1 MLLWEEPGDAG
12 LIPRSGRSP
21 GGGNGNPLQD
31 SCLGNPMDR
40 GARWAPAHGVTESR
54 ARLSSWAWAQCCSWA
69 SGRFC
74 QGTHGQEKQEG
85 RADSPFLFALS
96 SFSGRSSISS
106 VNPAPAG
113 HTSLTAAST
122 RKTSAPWLYSH
133 PPPHT
138 PSFSSLP
145 SWASNVLQLL
155 LVSDFLATTCS
166 ASSWA
171 LSLLLKHSVISVLP
185 RGHWLIQPPILINKT
200 LKIQDL

>member
-1 MLLWEEPGDAG
+1 MATHSRIPAWETPWTEEPGG
-12 LIPRSGRSP
+12 LP
-21 GGGNGNPLQD
+21 
-31 SCLGNPMDR
+31 PM
-40 GARWAPAHGVTESR
+40 GVTESR
-54 ARLSSWAWAQCCSWA
+54 TRLSGWAWAQCCSRA

-74 QGTHGQEKQEG
+74 QGKALVETHGQEKREG
-85 RADSPFLFALS
+85 RADAPSLFALS

-113 HTSLTAAST
+113 HTSLTAAPT

-133 PPPHT
+133 APPHT
-138 PSFSSLP
+138 PSSSSLP
-145 SWASNVLQLL
+145 SWASSVLQLL

-171 LSLLLKHSVISVLP
+171 LSLLLKHSVISVLL
-185 RGHWLIQPPILINKT
+185 RGHWLIQPPILISKT